1 MAKKRHQD
9 QNNAAAGGSAKSD
22 GRIKIAA
29 STVILFII
37 CAALAFASV
46 AIVAK
51 SLGEE
56 RMMEGI
62 KGRNILGAS
71 GTVGNMTETTE
82 YGDYS
87 EISETLSKLR
97 STHTEWTN
105 IDKNSAE
112 TGFSCIATEDT
123 GRRMVY
129 NLDPENI
136 CGRGFKMRDFNYIW
150 VDSVNS
156 GFYCLI
162 NIPGETVDLSG
173 YYILVHDDTGNLASR
188 LIINCYEAKV
198 VKLKDTILT
207 GTLLAPN
214 ANIEYSGTIVYGGV
228 YAKASTGARSYFKQ
242 IMFGGYE
249 EILKE
254 SVKVSFVNTTMHT
267 LTLAWLKTN
276 IPEEYENYPDDYV
289 LLASDLAKITSL
301 NLDGKIIADMYG
313 DLDYLVNLESLSVK
327 QTKLKTLD
335 VSKLSNLKTLDIRNT
350 DISDLSL
357 PESGSITTLL
367 ADNTKLSMLETSKLG
382 NAVTLSLKGVKF
394 MMQPDYRALRSLES
408 LNVSDTNLSAS
419 ALESIMTVKSIKKLE
434 AAANKAIAVADL
446 TMFPLLEYADFS
458 ECSLSSINVTGCGFL
473 KEIKVSYNSFAN
485 VDLSGAPALTK
496 VEAYGSYGTVTVSSA
511 AVSVSKLPD
520 TKIAYKN

>member
-9 QNNAAAGGSAKSD
+9 QNNADAGGSAKSD

-136 CGRGFKMRDFNYIW
+136 CGRGFKMRDFN
-150 VDSVNS
+150 
-156 GFYCLI
+156 
-162 NIPGETVDLSG
+162 
-173 YYILVHDDTGNLASR
+173 
-188 LIINCYEAKV
+188 
-198 VKLKDTILT
+198 
-207 GTLLAPN
+207 
-214 ANIEYSGTIVYGGV
+214 
-228 YAKASTGARSYFKQ
+228 
-242 IMFGGYE
+242 
-249 EILKE
+249 
-254 SVKVSFVNTTMHT
+254 
-267 LTLAWLKTN
+267 
-276 IPEEYENYPDDYV
+276 
-289 LLASDLAKITSL
+289 
-301 NLDGKIIADMYG
+301 
-313 DLDYLVNLESLSVK
+313 
-327 QTKLKTLD
+327 
-335 VSKLSNLKTLDIRNT
+335 
-350 DISDLSL
+350 
-357 PESGSITTLL
+357 
-367 ADNTKLSMLETSKLG
+367 
-382 NAVTLSLKGVKF
+382 
-394 MMQPDYRALRSLES
+394 
-408 LNVSDTNLSAS
+408 
-419 ALESIMTVKSIKKLE
+419 
-434 AAANKAIAVADL
+434 
-446 TMFPLLEYADFS
+446 
-458 ECSLSSINVTGCGFL
+458 
-473 KEIKVSYNSFAN
+473 
-485 VDLSGAPALTK
+485 
-496 VEAYGSYGTVTVSSA
+496 
-511 AVSVSKLPD
+511 
-520 TKIAYKN
+520 